1 MNSIYLISSILRGK
15 WLIEP
20 SFAESQGPILANFL
34 NRYTEFQKQEVDP
47 MSAFAVDS
55 KDITGVRYSRWNGGF
70 NQAPEGS
77 IAIVRLNGSLM
88 KNDQECGP
96 IGMESIGM
104 IIKEANASQ
113 NIDAIVLHI
122 DSPGGTVDGTEALA
136 NIVKGSQKPI
146 ISFVDGLMASAALW
160 IGSSATEVIASTDT
174 DEIGSVGVLLSFA
187 DIQPYWEKQG
197 VAFHTIA
204 ANTSPDK
211 VKTWEELRAGKYDA
225 YKKEVLDPLDE
236 KFMNTIRQNRPN
248 VKDEHLTG
256 KIFFAKD
263 IMGVFVDSL
272 GTLEDAIL
280 RASEL
285 SKEQKNSQGSNGSQA
300 EINNSKNNNMSKKYL
315 NIQGVLGSTPMEF
328 EADGSRTFSEDE
340 MTAVDGALVAS
351 NSEEL
356 QTQLTAANNTVAQQT
371 ATIAT
376 RDNRITE
383 LETENAT
390 LRGQSAGGSGAARTS
405 SDEDGKPTEDG
416 PVSKDSA
423 SLADGIDAVSK
434 EYLGKSI
441 NK

>member
-1 MNSIYLISSILRGK
+1 MNSIYLISSILRGR

-34 NRYTEFQKQEVDP
+34 NRYTEFQKQDADP

-55 KDITGVRYSRWNGGF
+55 KNITGVRYSRWNGGF
-70 NQAPEGS
+70 NEAPEGS
-77 IAIVRLNGSLM
+77 IAIVRLNGPLM
-88 KNDQECGP
+88 KDDQECGP
-96 IGMESIGM
+96 IGMETIGM
-104 IIKEANASQ
+104 IIKEAIASR

-122 DSPGGTVDGTEALA
+122 DSPGGTVDGTEALG

-146 ISFVDGLMASAALW
+146 VSFVDGLMASAALW

-174 DEIGSVGVLLSFA
+174 DIVGSVGVILSFV
-187 DIQPYWEKQG
+187 DLQPYWEKQG

-211 VKTWEELRAGKYDA
+211 NKNWEDLRAGKYDD

-256 KIFFAKD
+256 KIYLARD
-263 IMGVFVDSL
+263 VMGVFIDSL

-285 SKEQKNSQGSNGSQA
+285 AQEQKNSQGSNDGSQA
-300 EINNSKNNNMSKKYL
+300 EINNPKSYNMSKKYL
-315 NIQGVLGSTPMEF
+315 NIQGVLGSTTMEF
-328 EADGSRTFSEDE
+328 ETDGSRTFSEDE

-356 QTQLTAANNTVAQQT
+356 QTQLTAANKTIGQQT
-371 ATIAT
+371 ATIT
-376 RDNRITE
+376 ERENRITE
-383 LETENAT
+383 LEAENTT
-390 LRGQSAGGSGAARTS
+390 LRGQSAGGSANARTS
-405 SDEDGKPTEDG
+405 SDDETKPTEPG
-416 PVSKDSA
+416 PVATGSM
-423 SLADGIDAVSK
+423 SLVEAMNAVSE
-434 EYLGKSI
+434 EYLGKPL
-441 NK
+441 K